1 MKKRPSIIVCILMDA
16 LGYLTY
22 LIPAIGEM
30 GDVVWAPLSA
40 FVFYKI
46 FGGKVGMIGGAINF
60 IEEALP
66 GLDFIPTFTIAWI
79 YQYIRGP
86 KESIEK

>member
-1 MKKRPSIIVCILMDA
+1 MDG

-30 GDVVWAPLSA
+30 GDIVWAPFSA

-46 FGGKVGMIGGAINF
+46 FGGKIGVIGGVVNF
-60 IEEALP
+60 IEEAMP
-66 GLDFIPTFTIAWI
+66 GLDFIPTFTISWI
-79 YQYIRGP
+79 YQYFTGA
-86 KESIEK
+86 KKGIEK